1 MISYPNQKII
11 TTQKQ
16 KSEIGGDV
24 LYTTFLQS
32 AGKYACEK
40 LTKISSLKLW
50 IYLEKNSDGYQ
61 FALSPKDCE
70 AWGISRDAYKAGVA
84 ELISKGFI
92 RHQKGNFYVFCD
104 APDIKDDCAEAA
116 AKQEGKISAEKFL
129 FEEEQKAKKIFEDRR
144 DKMFRAFEIDGQGE
158 NDDDRL
164 PFETDEDYEERK
176 KQESQYKE
184 GDKKISKTYQFL
196 TSLKAS
202 KEQNRMGSDST

>member
-92 RHQKGNFYVFCD
+92 RHQEGNYYVFCD
-104 APDIKDDCAEAA
+104 GPDIEDESAEAT
-116 AKQEGKISAEKFL
+116 AKQKAKISTEKYL
-129 FEEEQKAKKIFEDRR
+129 DVEEQKAKNFFESRR
-144 DKMFRAFEIDGQGE
+144 EEMYEAFERDGQGE

-164 PFETDEDYEERK
+164 PYETDEDYVERK
-176 KQESQYKE
+176 KQESQFKE

-196 TSLKAS
+196 MSLKAS

>member
-1 MISYPNQKII
+1 MILYPNQKII

-50 IYLEKNSDGYQ
+50 IYLEKNSDGFQ

-70 AWGISRDAYKAGVA
+70 AWGITRDAYKAGVA

-92 RHQKGNFYVFCD
+92 RHQKGNYYVFCD

-116 AKQEGKISAEKFL
+116 AKQEGKISAEKYL
-129 FEEEQKAKKIFEDRR
+129 DVEEQKAKNFFESRR
-144 DKMFRAFEIDGQGE
+144 EEMYEAFERDGQGD

-176 KQESQYKE
+176 KRESQFNKE
-184 GDKKISKTYQFL
+184 GKEVSKAYQFL
-196 TSLKAS
+196 KSLKAA
-202 KEQNRMGSDST
+202 KE